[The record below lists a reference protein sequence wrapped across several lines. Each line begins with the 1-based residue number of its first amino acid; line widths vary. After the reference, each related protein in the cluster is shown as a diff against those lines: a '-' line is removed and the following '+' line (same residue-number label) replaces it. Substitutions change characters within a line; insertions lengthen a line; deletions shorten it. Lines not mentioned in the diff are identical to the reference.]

1 MQISPCEEEKIFPKL
16 TNLYSN
22 NFYGGIYNL
31 ISPQS
36 GSKPSSR
43 ALTKRAPEGKKK
55 IFIMDW

>member
-31 ISPQS
+31 ISPIRRI
-36 GSKPSSR
+36 GSKPAEPTTS
-43 ALTKRAPEGKKK
+43 KKK